1 MVLRAL
7 LWLKLNNKY
16 YRNITIDQAALDE
29 LPDDGNLT
37 GLREVAEQVAPGDED
52 ESPHAEGEDDESP
65 DDATSFVPIVARKH
79 TEQETVRNSVQE
91 RQQSDQRTTVPW
103 PRRGDEPINE
113 FTTEGY
119 MTCAFPTLFP
129 TGAGDFLAPRQNT
142 VTVGNYFKHL
152 MMYGDGQ
159 FAKHPRFRFVALN
172 TEMRWRALQSG
183 RIFIS
188 HNPNDARLTLD
199 ALRDM
204 VGHEGEQFSSRVLH
218 YASSL
223 RGTSSYWFKQR
234 KRLISMVD
242 DLGLPTVFFTHSA
255 ADSQWPELARLICP
269 DEEDR
274 SSRRCKA
281 VVDNPAV
288 VFYHRISK
296 FVDAFYTKMLGA
308 KDYWY
313 RFEWQHRGSPH
324 VHGVAWLENA
334 PDVEQLLTAQE
345 ESDVFAAAKQITSY
359 VDGLI
364 STMNPGIS
372 GDGGDG
378 EIFPPAVTKPLHIC
392 NKSYAAVDDFQMDLV
407 DLVATCQR
415 HTRCSTAYCLRKK
428 KGKLECRF
436 HYPKPLQS
444 VTSIVADEKGEPMVL
459 TARNDSLLNS
469 YNPVQLSAWR
479 ANVDMQYV
487 VSRQKVINYVA
498 KYATKSENRS
508 KTLKEVFSNVMKT
521 VKDDGTALKVV
532 QKLMVS
538 SVAERNLS
546 AQETCHLLLQYP
558 MFRATRDFV
567 ILSLDG
573 SREVDDRL
581 KEGAVV
587 TVDSQLDHYRA
598 RPTTPQFDNITLLEF
613 VRGYRIPKRVG
624 DDLIRRQKEV
634 VVIAR
639 PYCSPDPNGP
649 MYEQYSKQKL
659 MMHQPFRQL
668 DDLLGECDTPSA
680 AYAVFLQTG
689 NVPPSLGDDIHRL
702 EVAQRENQG
711 NNEQVGFSQRA
722 FLKTV
727 CLQFILRLQENEEDN
742 ENDGDGTPQAVQDWM
757 LICQLG
763 AEFSESTGVDQSACD
778 WSLAGNAYP
787 DLLELPSFIAQQH
800 QHYEVPHVQTSAD
813 TALLQGKQ
821 LQVYNVV
828 RDHFTDQQAQKQ
840 PLRMVISGTAG
851 TGKSY
856 LIQCLKLLLGD
867 KQDVS
872 APTGVAS
879 FNVDGITLHS
889 LLVLP
894 VKGDF
899 KDLQGKQLK
908 RIQ

>member
-1 MVLRAL
+1 MQDLTQVEEMLICAVIPIMSIYRLPHGQYGYRGHVINLPQDVCAFATSLPRLSSELDVILVTKEGAESSHRDFRVRKLVVLPAL

-16 YRNITIDQAALDE
+16 YRNITINQAALDE

-52 ESPHAEGEDDESP
+52 ESPRAEGEDDESP

-142 VTVGNYFKHL
+142 VTVRNYFKHL

-159 FAKHPRFRFVALN
+159 FTKHPRFHFFALN

-188 HNPNDARLTLD
+188 QNPNDARLMLD

-223 RGTSSYWFKQR
+223 RGTSSYLFKQR

-281 VVDNPAV
+281 VADNPAV
-288 VFYHRISK
+288 ADCFFNHRISK

-308 KDYWY
+308 KDDWY
-313 RFEWQHRGSPH
+313 RFE
-324 VHGVAWLENA
+324 
-334 PDVEQLLTAQE
+334 
-345 ESDVFAAAKQITSY
+345 
-359 VDGLI
+359 
-364 STMNPGIS
+364 
-372 GDGGDG
+372 
-378 EIFPPAVTKPLHIC
+378 
-392 NKSYAAVDDFQMDLV
+392 
-407 DLVATCQR
+407 
-415 HTRCSTAYCLRKK
+415 
-428 KGKLECRF
+428 
-436 HYPKPLQS
+436 
-444 VTSIVADEKGEPMVL
+444 
-459 TARNDSLLNS
+459 
-469 YNPVQLSAWR
+469 WR

-508 KTLKEVFSNVMKT
+508 KTLKQVFSNVMKT
-521 VKDDGTALKVV
+521 VKDDGTTLKVV

-538 SVAERNLS
+538 SVAERDLS

-639 PYCSPDPNGP
+639 PYCSPDSNGP

-659 MMHQPFRQL
+659 TMHQPFRQL
-668 DDLLGECDTPSA
+668 DDLLGECDTHSA

-689 NVPPSLGDDIHRL
+689 NVPPSLGDDFHRL

-742 ENDGDGTPQAVQDWM
+742 IN
-757 LICQLG
+757 
-763 AEFSESTGVDQSACD
+763 
-778 WSLAGNAYP
+778 
-787 DLLELPSFIAQQH
+787 
-800 QHYEVPHVQTSAD
+800 
-813 TALLQGKQ
+813 TALHAHRNIGYCKITTC
-821 LQVYNVV
+821 YNCV
-828 RDHFTDQQAQKQ
+828 R
-840 PLRMVISGTAG
+840 P
-851 TGKSY
+851 
-856 LIQCLKLLLGD
+856 D
-867 KQDVS
+867 KR
-872 APTGVAS
+872 APT
-879 FNVDGITLHS
+879 L
-889 LLVLP
+889 
-894 VKGDF
+894 
-899 KDLQGKQLK
+899 
-908 RIQ
+908 